1 LLDSLLQEN
10 LIKMAFSFSLV
21 SARNLTSVGR
31 VVGSRFLST
40 SSIRGR
46 EQRVESV
53 VNPKGFTVIS
63 MNKGPVNSLNL
74 EFLQEIKEAVVSA
87 ESSSKGI
94 VLTSSLPTIFCAGLE
109 ITEMYKPDQ
118 DRLRLFWGA
127 LQDLFLALYGCKV
140 PTVAAINGHSPAGGC
155 LLSMCCDYRVM
166 VGPKFTI
173 GLNETQLGIVAPFW
187 FKDAMVGTVGTRQTE
202 LALMLGTL
210 FSTQQALSIGL
221 VDSMVDNKEEAL
233 AEAEAVIT
241 KLMKIPSEARHVSK
255 MLMRQDLY
263 DSLSN
268 KKTEDIDFFANFIV
282 QPAIQKPMGMYLQ
295 ALQNKSKNK
304 K

>member
-1 LLDSLLQEN
+1 
-10 LIKMAFSFSLV
+10 MAFSLSLA
-21 SARNLTSVGR
+21 SARNLASVGR
-31 VVGSRFLST
+31 VMGSRFLST

-53 VNPKGFTVIS
+53 VDPKGFTVIS

-74 EFLQEIKEAVVSA
+74 EFLQEMKEAVVSA
-87 ESSSKGI
+87 ERSSRGI
-94 VLTSSLPTIFCAGLE
+94 VLTSSLPTIFSAGLE
-109 ITEMYKPDQ
+109 ITEMYKPDKE
-118 DRLRLFWGA
+118 RLHSFWGA

-155 LLSMCCDYRVM
+155 LLSMSCDYRVM

-187 FKDAMVGTVGTRQTE
+187 FKDAMVQTIGTRETE

-210 FSTQQALSIGL
+210 FSTQQALRIGL
-221 VDSMVDNKEEAL
+221 VDSMVESKEEAL
-233 AEAEAVIT
+233 AEAEALLT
-241 KLMKIPSEARHVSK
+241 KLMQIPNEARHVSK

-263 DSLSN
+263 DRLSS
-268 KKTEDIDFFANFIV
+268 KKTEDIENFSNFIV
-282 QPAIQKPMGMYLQ
+282 QPIIQEPMGKYLQ
-295 ALQNKSKNK
+295 ALQSKSKNK
-304 K
+304 NKK